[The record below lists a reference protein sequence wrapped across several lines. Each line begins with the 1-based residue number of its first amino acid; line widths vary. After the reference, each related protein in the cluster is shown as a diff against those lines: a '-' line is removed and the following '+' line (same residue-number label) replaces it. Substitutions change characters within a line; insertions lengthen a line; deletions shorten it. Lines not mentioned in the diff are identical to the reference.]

1 MGIGRSLKH
10 AVTTPGALRRAFPES
25 TLARIGEAV
34 AQSELLHGGEIRFA
48 VEASLPWSYLR
59 RDAPTRER
67 AVMVFSKLRVWDT
80 ELNNGVLIY
89 VELADHGIEIVVDRG
104 VADRVRAEQWR
115 GVVDVM
121 RAEFK
126 AGRFEAG
133 AVAAIIAV
141 GNLLAPHFPPRGRD
155 NINELPNAP
164 AVL

>member
-1 MGIGRSLKH
+1 MGLGRSLKH
-10 AVTTPGALRRAFPES
+10 AWTTPGSVSRAFPES

-34 AQSELLHGGEIRFA
+34 AQSELTHGGEIRFA

-67 AVMVFSKLRVWDT
+67 ATMVFSKLRVWDT

-89 VELADHGIEIVVDRG
+89 VELADKGIEIVVDRG
-104 VADRVRAEQWR
+104 VADRVPPEEWQAII
-115 GVVDVM
+115 DVM

-133 AVAAIIAV
+133 TVAAVAAV
-141 GNLLAPHFPPRGRD
+141 GKLLARHFPPRGRD
-155 NINELPNAP
+155 NVNELPNAP